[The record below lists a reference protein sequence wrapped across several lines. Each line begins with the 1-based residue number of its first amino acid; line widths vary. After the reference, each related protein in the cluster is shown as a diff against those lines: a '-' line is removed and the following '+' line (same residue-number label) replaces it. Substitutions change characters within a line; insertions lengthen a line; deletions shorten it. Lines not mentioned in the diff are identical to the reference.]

1 MNPGGSIKDRAAKW
15 LIEEAERKGHL
26 KPGGTICEGTGGNTG
41 IGLAIV
47 ANAKGYKAAFPTAFT
62 APTRPA
68 ARSSSANP
76 SGNTDGNGSD
86 TTGHRQRQRSKSKG
100 RGASEVPTT
109 A

>member
-47 ANAKGYKAAFPTAFT
+47 ANAKGYDTIFAM
-62 APTRPA
+62 PA
-68 ARSSSANP
+68 SIAQEKIDTMKTYGATTILTPGVPFS
-76 SGNTDGNGSD
+76 DGD
-86 TTGHRQRQRSKSKG
+86 DICPFRF
-100 RGASEVPTT
+100 
-109 A
+109 